1 MCAEKPKVQA
11 CKEDA
16 RGTSLVV
23 LWLRLYAST
32 SGKRVQSLVWELQIP
47 QALRYSQKKKRETEG
62 ARSLSHSA
70 WKYAG
75 TGALK
80 GYPFLRADL
89 NLERGDPTER
99 PPSKPTYITPFHLRT
114 TWQRGGSDIQ
124 GCSGKMS
131 GSCFIHS
138 SLPLVSSVPLPTSR
152 HHH

>member
-1 MCAEKPKVQA
+1 MVKTLYFHFREHGFNPWS
-11 CKEDA
+11 
-16 RGTSLVV
+16 GN
-23 LWLRLYAST
+23 LRS
-32 SGKRVQSLVWELQIP
+32 P
-47 QALRYSQKKKRETEG
+47 QALRYSQKTKKRKG
-62 ARSLSHSA
+62 ARNLSDSA

-80 GYPFLRADL
+80 GHPFSRADL

-99 PPSKPTYITPFHLRT
+99 PPSKPTYITPFHLQT

-138 SLPLVSSVPLPTSR
+138 SLPLVSSVPSPTSPSPSLMPWGPHTCCLPGHGGR
-152 HHH
+152 AIE